1 MPVTVTNRKVDKK
14 RRVTLPPNINLK
26 EGSKIFIVSSL
37 DTAIITSNK
46 HIAERLAKTLRKL
59 ETNLKT
65 QTLTEWG
72 RIIDEAGL
80 ISLTSQSIDHTIAHN
95 IQRPKKPLSHTK
107 LKHS

>member
-72 RIIDEAGL
+72 RMIDEAGL
-80 ISLTSQSIDHTIAHN
+80 TSLTSQSIDHTIAHN
-95 IQRPKKPLSHTK
+95 IQRPKNLLPKQN
-107 LKHS
+107 